1 MKKSVDYLGSN
12 IGTTIAGITSTLGS
26 ARSLLYYPHAID
38 VTESGTMFILD
49 TYNFRVLKWQ
59 AGEPMGFIVAG
70 GNGNGNGGGGLN
82 QIGYSYA
89 LFVDQQQNIFISD
102 NNNHRIV
109 RWSSSNTTSGLLVKF
124 FFFLQIF
131 YYYFL

>member
-1 MKKSVDYLGSN
+1 MYNPSSIYDD
-12 IGTTIAGITSTLGS
+12 
-26 ARSLLYYPHAID
+26 P
-38 VTESGTMFILD
+38 SGTMFILD

-89 LFVDQQQNIFISD
+89 LFVDQQ
-102 NNNHRIV
+102 
-109 RWSSSNTTSGLLVKF
+109 
-124 FFFLQIF
+124 
-131 YYYFL
+131 